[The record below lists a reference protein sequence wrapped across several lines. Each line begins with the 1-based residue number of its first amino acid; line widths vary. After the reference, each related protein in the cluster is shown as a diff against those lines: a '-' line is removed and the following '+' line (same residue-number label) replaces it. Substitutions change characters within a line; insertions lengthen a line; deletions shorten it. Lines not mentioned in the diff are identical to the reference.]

1 MKKCGGGL
9 EWGDRDHILILPRG
23 NYLLIPQKV
32 DTPFP
37 RTCEVLRYRFHMSS
51 KSLWSLANNQF
62 LIMELKV
69 RASNETFSLVM
80 RKDPNHRLKWRVIPK
95 VCLLL
100 LFNTSQRNLALQFSE
115 KAVGVHFGCMLWLWR
130 NSRLP
135 FKRKTVRFIWMGI
148 KPVGLTAGWQRSR
161 ALSKVA
167 LEHHQGQGVFLDAI
181 FCNSF
186 ILLKCY
192 IMKKSNIHQMLHIP
206 PLLIFSHIFSIFPFQ
221 MCLKLWTLGYFTS
234 RYFSWHLLKTRT
246 LSYITTMPLSHWQN
260 K

>member
-9 EWGDRDHILILPRG
+9 EWGDRDHILILPHG

-51 KSLWSLANNQF
+51 KSLWSLANGQF
-62 LIMELKV
+62 LIMELKL

-95 VCLLL
+95 VCLFL

-135 FKRKTVRFIWMGI
+135 FKKEDCAIHLDGNQACGTDGRLAGI
-148 KPVGLTAGWQRSR
+148 KGTLQGGPWTSPGPRSFF
-161 ALSKVA
+161 
-167 LEHHQGQGVFLDAI
+167 GCYFL
-181 FCNSF
+181 
-186 ILLKCY
+186 
-192 IMKKSNIHQMLHIP
+192 
-206 PLLIFSHIFSIFPFQ
+206 
-221 MCLKLWTLGYFTS
+221 
-234 RYFSWHLLKTRT
+234 
-246 LSYITTMPLSHWQN
+246 
-260 K
+260 